1 MYSII
6 GQRYVS
12 ITSCHVWI
20 NFVVAISRDHQP
32 EIVSSV
38 ARRRYKFYFIRRSC
52 SELVETSETMRLQI
66 TLCRYINFWM
76 QSDWNRWFCDNK
88 NYSSAVSALTTV
100 HNRSKI
106 SNVLITK
113 SRLTELKL
121 DSRISRIIE
130 RLRLWHYLFLW
141 KVIIY
146 CSLLY
151 NFFPIFLSYTWLNI
165 DILLLLINVSHG
177 YTESRCIY
185 FSISLKFVYLLRHL
199 NNFQLHL

>member
-6 GQRYVS
+6 DQRYVS

-38 ARRRYKFYFIRRSC
+38 ARRCYKFYFIRRSC
-52 SELVETSETMRLQI
+52 SEMVEISETMRSQI

-76 QSDWNRWFCDNK
+76 QSNWNRRFCDNK

-100 HNRSKI
+100 VHNRNKI
-106 SNVLITK
+106 SNVLITE

-130 RLRLWHYLFLW
+130 RLKLWHYLFFI
-141 KVIIY
+141 K
-146 CSLLY
+146 SD
-151 NFFPIFLSYTWLNI
+151 N
-165 DILLLLINVSHG
+165 
-177 YTESRCIY
+177 
-185 FSISLKFVYLLRHL
+185 LLRIII
-199 NNFQLHL
+199 